1 MTTPDDIAADLT
13 SEARGEAPGR
23 GRLAGRRILVV
34 GAGSSRF
41 QGEGDPPGNGQA
53 IARLA
58 AREGAEVICAD
69 IDLDAAN
76 RTVAAILAEGGAATA
91 LQGDVADA
99 NVCARFIAEA
109 GTLDGLV
116 CNVGIGLG
124 RWLADTSPE
133 QWDRVMAVNLRA
145 HFLLA
150 RAALPVL
157 PRGGAIVFIGSVAGL
172 TPGTQIPA
180 YDVSKAGLLGLN
192 RHVALEGAR
201 RGVRA
206 NLLIPGLIDTPLG
219 RMATDGRPSR
229 AATPVPLRR
238 QGTAWEVAYAAVFL
252 LSNEA
257 SYITGQKLIVDG
269 GLSWA

>member
-1 MTTPDDIAADLT
+1 MTNHDEMPELT
-13 SEARGEAPGR
+13 VEALGEAPGR
-23 GRLAGRRILVV
+23 GRLIGRRILVV
-34 GAGSSRF
+34 GAGSARF

-69 IDLDAAN
+69 LHLEAAE
-76 RTVAAILAEGGAATA
+76 RTAAAIVAEGGSATV

-99 NVCARFIAEA
+99 DVCARFIADSGA
-109 GTLDGLV
+109 LDGLV

-150 RAALPVL
+150 RAALPIL
-157 PRGGAIVFIGSVAGL
+157 PRGGAIVFMGSVAGL
-172 TPGTQIPA
+172 SPGTQIPA
-180 YDVSKAGLLGLN
+180 YDTSKAGLLGLN
-192 RHVALEGAR
+192 RHVAAEGAR

-206 NLLIPGLIDTPLG
+206 NVLIPGFIDTPLG
-219 RMATDGRPSR
+219 RLASAGRPSR
-229 AATPVPLRR
+229 ATTPVPLRR

-269 GLSWA
+269 GLSWV

>member
-1 MTTPDDIAADLT
+1 MTTPDEITPELT
-13 SEARGEAPGR
+13 AETLGRAPGR
-23 GRLAGRRILVV
+23 GRLIGRHILVV

-41 QGEGDPPGNGQA
+41 QGESDPPGNGQA
-53 IARLA
+53 IARLV

-76 RTVAAILAEGGAATA
+76 HTVAAILAEGGAAMA
-91 LQGDVADA
+91 LQGDAADA
-99 NVCARFIAEA
+99 DVCARFITEA
-109 GTLDGLV
+109 GALDGLV

-150 RAALPVL
+150 RSALPVL

-180 YDVSKAGLLGLN
+180 YDASKAGLLGLN
-192 RHVALEGAR
+192 RHVAMEGAR

-219 RMATDGRPSR
+219 RRATAGRPGR
-229 AATPVPLRR
+229 VATPVPLRR